1 MVLNENQI
9 LHLGRLARIRLE
21 EGDLTALAGQFE
33 GILGLI
39 DRLQAVD
46 TSGVEPLAHPL
57 EARQPLRED
66 RVTERDQR
74 TLFQSLAPQAEKGLY
89 LVPRVI
95 E

>member
-1 MVLNENQI
+1 MTLNENQI

-21 EGDLTALAGQFE
+21 DGDLAALAGQFE

-39 DRLQAVD
+39 GRLQAVD

-57 EARQPLRED
+57 EVRQPLRED
-66 RVTERDQR
+66 RVTEQDQR
-74 TLFQSLAPQAEKGLY
+74 ALFQSLAPQAEEGLY

>member
-1 MVLNENQI
+1 MALNENQI

-21 EGDLTALAGQFE
+21 ENDLVALAGQFE
-33 GILGLI
+33 GILELI
-39 DRLQAVD
+39 DHLLAVD

-57 EARQPLRED
+57 EAYQPLRED
-66 RVTERDQR
+66 RVTEQDQR
-74 TLFQSLAPQAEKGLY
+74 VLFQSLAPQAEEGLY